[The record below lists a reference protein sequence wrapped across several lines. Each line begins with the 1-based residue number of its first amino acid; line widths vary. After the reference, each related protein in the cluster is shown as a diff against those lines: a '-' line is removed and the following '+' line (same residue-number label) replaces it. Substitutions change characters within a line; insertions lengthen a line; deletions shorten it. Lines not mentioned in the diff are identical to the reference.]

1 MPGGLIAGTQT
12 GSGAPTTTANRNGTG
27 TPEITTRKLRRGSLV
42 PAGSSVL
49 RVLIT
54 QAQAAEILG
63 CHVSLIGK
71 LVARGELTSRGRTGR
86 ASLDRDQVLEVL
98 AEREERSRAR
108 TPPRRRKGR
117 FEPPDAE
124 HDWLTSVQ
132 AAELLGVS
140 VVAVNVRCRRGRL
153 PFVEKAGRRWF
164 RRDHLELVRHADLV
178 KRPAA
183 LGQEMALQGQHHE
196 GAGAASVVAPRIERR
211 PDPTRTPPRPSR

>member
-1 MPGGLIAGTQT
+1 MLP
-12 GSGAPTTTANRNGTG
+12 
-27 TPEITTRKLRRGSLV
+27 V
-42 PAGSSVL
+42 W
-49 RVLIT
+49 IT

-71 LVARGELTSRGRTGR
+71 LVARSELTSRGRSGR

-117 FEPPDAE
+117 FEPPDAA
-124 HDWLTSVQ
+124 HDGLTSAQ

-140 VVAVNVRCRRGRL
+140 AVAVKLRCRRGRL

-178 KRPAA
+178 KRPSP
-183 LGQEMALQGQHHE
+183 
-196 GAGAASVVAPRIERR
+196 ASHDRQVE
-211 PDPTRTPPRPSR
+211 